1 MSRVSFRAA
10 GPALAAA
17 LVLSALPAAAQS
29 VLSSRGL
36 GYPVEALDA
45 RARGMGGVTV
55 GLAEPHFSL
64 INPAAPV
71 GLPAPGVSVTFQP
84 DRYEAS
90 GPGAETSGT
99 TVRFP
104 HLQVAFPV
112 GARLTGSVG
121 YGAFLDQHWRVEVA
135 DSLDLPSGRVGVNDL
150 FISAGAL
157 ARFRASVGWRASD
170 RLALGLAADVVTGAV
185 RDSAVRRVG
194 EGLLEARSGVTYRY
208 GGIGASAGVRWRPL
222 EALTLAGSVT
232 GGGEI
237 TAESQDTTGEALE
250 KSYPR
255 PLEVDAGASAR
266 VSQNTV
272 VALSGRWVGWSAA
285 EDELAGSGGAQDA
298 MSASLGVEY
307 EGFSLLGR
315 TAPLRLGARYAR
327 LPFRWGSAAEGNEF
341 PVERAVSAGAGF
353 RLAGGLARLDAAAE
367 RGSRGGG
374 SAGFEEPFWRF
385 SFSLSVLGR

>member
-1 MSRVSFRAA
+1 MSRVFLRAA
-10 GPALAAA
+10 APALGAA
-17 LVLSALPAAAQS
+17 LALAPAGAAAQS

-64 INPAAPV
+64 VNPAAPV
-71 GLPAPGVSVTFQP
+71 GMPAPGVSVTFQP

-90 GPGAETSGT
+90 GPGGETNGT

-104 HLQVAFPV
+104 LLQVAFPV
-112 GARLTGSVG
+112 GGRVTGSVG
-121 YGAFLDQHWRVEVA
+121 YGSFLDQHWRVEVA

-150 FISAGAL
+150 FISSGAL
-157 ARFRASVGWRASD
+157 ARFRAGAGWRPTD
-170 RLALGLAADVVTGAV
+170 RLAVGAAVDVVTGAV
-185 RDSAVRRVG
+185 RDSSVRRVG
-194 EGLLEARSGVTYRY
+194 EGLTEARSGVTYRY
-208 GGIGASAGVRWRPL
+208 GGVGASAGVRWQPL

-237 TAESQDTTGEALE
+237 TAEAQDTAGEALE

-255 PLEVDAGASAR
+255 PLEADLGASAR

-285 EDELAGSGGAQDA
+285 EDELAGSGGARDQL
-298 MSASLGVEY
+298 SASLGVEY
-307 EGFSLLGR
+307 EGLSLLGR

-341 PVERAVSAGAGF
+341 PTERAVSAGAGF

-367 RGSRGGG
+367 RGWRGGG

-385 SFSLSVLGR
+385 SFSLAVLGR